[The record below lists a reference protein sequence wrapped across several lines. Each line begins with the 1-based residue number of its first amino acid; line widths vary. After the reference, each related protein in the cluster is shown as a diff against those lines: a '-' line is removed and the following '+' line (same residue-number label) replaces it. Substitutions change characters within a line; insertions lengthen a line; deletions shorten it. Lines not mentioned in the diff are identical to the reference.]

1 MELLILIAFCLLV
14 ICILLMRTVLKQEIT
29 IFNLNEKLAISDQE
43 YIDLFNE
50 NLLLSGSYED
60 LEVSSKFKND

>member
-1 MELLILIAFCLLV
+1 MELLILTAFCLLV
-14 ICILLMRTVLKQEIT
+14 ICVLLMRTVLKQEIT

-50 NLLLSGSYED
+50 NLLLSGSYDD

>member
-14 ICILLMRTVLKQEIT
+14 ICILLMRTVLKQQIT

-50 NLLLSGSYED
+50 NLLLSGSYDD
-60 LEVSSKFKND
+60 LEVSSEFKND

>member
-1 MELLILIAFCLLV
+1 MKLLILTAFCLLV

-50 NLLLSGSYED
+50 NLLLTGHSND
-60 LEVSSKFKND
+60 LEVSSEFKK

>member
-1 MELLILIAFCLLV
+1 MELLILTAFCLLV
-14 ICILLMRTVLKQEIT
+14 ICILLMLTVLKQEIT

-50 NLLLSGSYED
+50 NLLLTGHSND
-60 LEVSSKFKND
+60 LEVSSEFKNK

>member
-50 NLLLSGSYED
+50 NLLLSGSYDD

>member
-1 MELLILIAFCLLV
+1 MELLILTAFCLLV

-50 NLLLSGSYED
+50 NLLLTGHSND
-60 LEVSSKFKND
+60 LEVSSEFKNK

>member
-1 MELLILIAFCLLV
+1 MELLIFTAFCLLV
-14 ICILLMRTVLKQEIT
+14 ICILLIMAVLKQQIT

-50 NLLLSGSYED
+50 NLLLSGNSDD
-60 LEVSSKFKND
+60 LEVSSEFKNN